1 MIKKTVPFAILFVV
15 CFQTWSMH
23 RVRGQDMSTL
33 VAVARAN
40 GECLNNYDVSYR
52 IISIADLPKDPAKME
67 ELEKD
72 FKDNKLTLIDERRVT
87 ARLVLDKA
95 STMNPVK
102 IVFVINQQSIRD
114 ERIVDQSTSFMMWH
128 DGLIA
133 HGTTRDPM
141 GEIVH
146 GKRTLDRCYRSF
158 GIPSFE
164 TFHGSLYVPQDRGFW
179 ENHDIFWDGYQSGV
193 SDWELTRLK
202 DGRLRGE
209 KSFSTYRT
217 FWDFDPISFLIV
229 NRTYIPVDHK
239 TGEDRKESITSTNVA
254 WENVQGV
261 YRIRKIVERTKDLG
275 IMVDRISTY
284 HWHQFNEEQI
294 EFPTNILKDISL
306 ENCTQFLLDGQSELS
321 SKER

>member
-1 MIKKTVPFAILFVV
+1 MKNSVPFAIVFVF
-15 CFQTWSMH
+15 CFPTWSMH
-23 RVRGQDMSTL
+23 HVCGQDMSTL

-67 ELEKD
+67 ELEKT
-72 FKDNKLTLIDERRVT
+72 FKDNKLMLIDERRVT

-95 STMNPVK
+95 STLNPVK
-102 IVFVINQQSIRD
+102 IVFVINQQSYRAEKI
-114 ERIVDQSTSFMMWH
+114 IDQSTEFMMWH

-133 HGTTRDPM
+133 EGTTRNPS
-141 GEIVH
+141 GEIAR
-146 GKRTLDRCYRSF
+146 GKATLERCYRSF

-164 TFHGSLYVPQDRGFW
+164 TFHGSLYAPEDRGYW

-193 SDWELTRLK
+193 SDWELTRLR
-202 DGRLRGE
+202 DGRFRGE

-217 FWDFDPISFLIV
+217 SWDFEPISSLLI
-229 NRTYIPVDHK
+229 NRTYVPIDHK
-239 TGEDRKESITSTNVA
+239 TFKERTESTTTTNVA
-254 WENVQGV
+254 WENVEGI
-261 YRIRKIVERTKDLG
+261 YRIRSIVERTKDLG

-294 EFPTNILKDISL
+294 EFPLHVLKEFSL
-306 ENCTQFLLDGQSELS
+306 ESCTQFLIDGQSELS
-321 SKER
+321 SKERY